1 MRDADKAYQA
11 AKRLIAKAKK
21 SGTDR
26 LSFDTPATQFPKV
39 CFILPFFQMRS
50 RCIEGP
56 PLPGYE
62 SVACRAKLSHR

>member
-1 MRDADKAYQA
+1 MSDADKAYQA
-11 AKRLIAKAKK
+11 AKRLLSKEKKA
-21 SGTDR
+21 GTDG
-26 LSFDTPATQFPKV
+26 LSFSSDATQFPKV

-62 SVACRAKLSHR
+62 SVACRAKLFH